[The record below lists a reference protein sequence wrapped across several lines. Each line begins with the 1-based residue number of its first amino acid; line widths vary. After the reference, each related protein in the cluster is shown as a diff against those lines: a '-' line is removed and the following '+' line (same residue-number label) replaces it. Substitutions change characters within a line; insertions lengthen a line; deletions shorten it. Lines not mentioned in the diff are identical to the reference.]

1 MVHTTRQFYIL
12 VTMILFSL
20 GVLAWQ
26 SSATRRFVTLEPT
39 VMAFVDIQNVFNSL
53 EERAKLFS
61 DSEAFS
67 TQLQDEV
74 ITKRH
79 KITDIDGE
87 IELYKEGSSKRKELV
102 QKQKLDTL
110 EYDVFIAC
118 CKSKLQRFEARGI
131 RSMYDHIREASAKLA
146 KKNGWDVVFVN
157 DAAVPLPDGDNPNIM
172 GEISSRRVLY
182 ANVEIDVTDQLI
194 EYMNAQYDEMAVR

>member
-12 VTMILFSL
+12 VTMILISL

-79 KITDIDGE
+79 KITDIDSE
-87 IELYKEGSSKRKELV
+87 IELYKEGSSKRKELE

-110 EYDVFIAC
+110 EYDVFIEC
-118 CKSKLQRFEARGI
+118 CKSKLQRLKRGELEACMTIYGK
-131 RSMYDHIREASAKLA
+131 ASAKLA
-146 KKNGWDVVFVN
+146 KKKWLGCR
-157 DAAVPLPDGDNPNIM
+157 LC
-172 GEISSRRVLY
+172 
-182 ANVEIDVTDQLI
+182 
-194 EYMNAQYDEMAVR
+194 

>member
-1 MVHTTRQFYIL
+1 
-12 VTMILFSL
+12 
-20 GVLAWQ
+20 
-26 SSATRRFVTLEPT
+26 
-39 VMAFVDIQNVFNSL
+39 MAFIDIQNVFNSL
-53 EERAKLFS
+53 EERAKLLS
-61 DSEAFS
+61 DTEAFT

-74 ITKRH
+74 ITRRH
-79 KITDIDGE
+79 KITDIDSE
-87 IELYKEGSSKRKELV
+87 IELYKVGSSKRKELV

-131 RSMYDHIREASAKLA
+131 RSMYDHIRAASAKLA

-182 ANVEIDVTDQLI
+182 ANVEFDVTDQLI

>member
-20 GVLAWQ
+20 GVFAWQ

-61 DSEAFS
+61 DSEAFA

-74 ITKRH
+74 ITRRH
-79 KITDIDGE
+79 KITDIDSE
-87 IELYKEGSSKRKELV
+87 IELYKTGSSKRKELE

-110 EYDVFIAC
+110 EYDVFIDC

-182 ANVEIDVTDQLI
+182 ANVEFDVTDQLI